1 MSDDEVIKLSEEI
14 NIDIAV
20 NLTGLTKYA
29 RTGIFLRELP
39 QSK

>member
-20 NLTGLTKYA
+20 NLTGLTKHA
-29 RTGIFLRELP
+29 RTSIFFKRIAP
-39 QSK
+39 I